1 MSLCRQHNN
10 VDRPEEN
17 VVIDMQEPVALTFAL
32 RYLNSFAK
40 ATPLASQVKCTALGR
55 ILVADAWELAGAPT
69 HGSLNTCV
77 GTSLRLSKF
86 TMPDT
91 ARKQHERTHERA
103 GVGLDV
109 KGAPCRGE
117 VSDGRHWPHQV

>member
-1 MSLCRQHNN
+1 M
-10 VDRPEEN
+10 DRPEEN

-40 ATPLASQVKCTALGR
+40 ATPLASQVSCTALGETCQQMQGDSAAHLHMR
-55 ILVADAWELAGAPT
+55 SYHGWIELAN
-69 HGSLNTCV
+69 SLSGCT
-77 GTSLRLSKF
+77 L
-86 TMPDT
+86 
-91 ARKQHERTHERA
+91 A

-109 KGAPCRGE
+109 KGAPGCCE